1 MRATLAIVV
10 MFGCSGRDATPTPTP
25 TSTPSPTP
33 IPSRTPS
40 TSTSPS
46 PSASCAEI
54 AVSPPRREER
64 VSFRPREVQGKNLTA
79 SYEMSYVAV
88 AGGQRWAGSAYD
100 GAALWDGSERLRH
113 IACVTSACLPHEVAF
128 TDGGKTLLV
137 GLSRFDV
144 ETGQGT
150 VPEVEPA
157 LESTGLNE
165 IESVAWGPDGALMV
179 VAAQH
184 RPSRCCRDR
193 ATPERASPPRFLAL
207 DGKTGALVKDLG
219 QRWSQAAAVSATQI
233 VAATR
238 DGLTVWDR
246 ETFTPTLRAGQQ
258 ASRLYLHPD
267 GALLA
272 SVAGGE
278 ITLWRMPD
286 FCPVARF
293 AADREFV
300 QALAFH
306 PTAPVL
312 FTAGTDRTIRAFST
326 STAEAGMT
334 LGAYPVPGTRAAI
347 DQVSRTMAVTADG
360 RLLVVP
366 LYMDERV
373 LVLEI
378 ALPP

>member
-1 MRATLAIVV
+1 MT
-10 MFGCSGRDATPTPTP
+10 D
-25 TSTPSPTP
+25 
-33 IPSRTPS
+33 
-40 TSTSPS
+40 
-46 PSASCAEI
+46 
-54 AVSPPRREER
+54 
-64 VSFRPREVQGKNLTA
+64 
-79 SYEMSYVAV
+79 VAV
-88 AGGQRWAGSAYD
+88 AGGQRWAGSGYD
-100 GAALWDGSERLRH
+100 GAALWQGSERLRH
-113 IACVTSACLPHEVAF
+113 IPCVTQACLAHEVAF

-137 GLSRFDV
+137 GVSRFDV

-150 VPEVEPA
+150 VPEVQPA
-157 LESTGLNE
+157 LEATGLNE

-193 ATPERASPPRFLAL
+193 AAPERGSPPRFLAI

-219 QRWSQAAAVSATQI
+219 ERWSRAAAVSATQI

-238 DGLTVWDR
+238 EGLTVWDR
-246 ETFTPTLRAGQQ
+246 ETFTPAVRAKQQ

-272 SVAGGE
+272 SADRGE
-278 ITLWRMPD
+278 VTLWRMPD

-293 AADREFV
+293 AVDREFV
-300 QALAFH
+300 RALAFH

-312 FTAGTDRTIRAFST
+312 FTAGSDASLRAFST
-326 STAEAGMT
+326 EQAGLE
-334 LGAYPVPGTRAAI
+334 LGSYKVPAPTHADHVTG
-347 DQVSRTMAVTADG
+347 TMAVTADG